1 MVRRP
6 AVKARRLEFKFP
18 ALIKSQVW
26 SRMTITSALRSSDKT
41 IPGPCWLVS
50 LV

>member
-26 SRMTITSALRSSDKT
+26 SGMTITSALRAVTKGSQD
-41 IPGPCWLVS
+41 LAV
-50 LV
+50 